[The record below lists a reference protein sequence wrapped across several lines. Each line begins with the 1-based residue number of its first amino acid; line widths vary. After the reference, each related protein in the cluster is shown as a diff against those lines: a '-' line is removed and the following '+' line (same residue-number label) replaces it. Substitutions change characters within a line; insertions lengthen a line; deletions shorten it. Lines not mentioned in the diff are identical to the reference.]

1 MDINTKKLEL
11 LEWLL
16 HVEDSSLLSK
26 VEDLKSSFKKNEKN
40 NQPVFGRLKGLIEIK
55 PDFDAPLEDFKDY
68 M

>member
-16 HVEDSSLLSK
+16 HVEDSSLLK
-26 VEDLKSSFKKNEKN
+26 KLEYIKSSFKNGN
-40 NQPVFGRLKGLIEIK
+40 TNQPVFGRLKGSIDMK
-55 PDFDAPLEDFKDY
+55 PDFDEPLEDFKDY